1 MLVVVHSFYALK
13 ILNQIPNCVNTSEP
27 RGSKDGPKIQ
37 QCSKVR
43 NIMTVG
49 ATEDKKW
56 LTVNDGWKS

>member
-1 MLVVVHSFYALK
+1 M
-13 ILNQIPNCVNTSEP
+13 NTSEP

-56 LTVNDGWKS
+56 LTVNDGKAEKGSKLEYTL